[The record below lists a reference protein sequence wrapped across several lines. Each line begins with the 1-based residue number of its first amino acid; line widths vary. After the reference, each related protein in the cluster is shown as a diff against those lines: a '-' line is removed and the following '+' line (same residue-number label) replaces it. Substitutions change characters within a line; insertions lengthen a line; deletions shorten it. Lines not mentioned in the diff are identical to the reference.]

1 MSARQSST
9 LPLHAAVA
17 LAFGILLTT
26 PIVAQPEREP
36 FDVAS
41 LFVELN
47 DTDEDLGLHAEI
59 DGGAWTSLVI
69 RDPRNSQLLA
79 IDGKGPLGMQG
90 LTQLAFESAEPS
102 FDELDPAE
110 FFDRFP
116 EGAYTI
122 VGQAQEKGRFAS
134 TASLS
139 HVLAAP
145 VVPTV
150 NGLPAAESCDEPV
163 LPVVAGSVV
172 IDWAPVTSSHPD
184 IGASGPVAIARYQ
197 FFLEQDD
204 LKFGVDLPPSVT
216 EIQIPAGLTAAGG
229 VFKYEI
235 IARTSAGNNTAVET
249 CFVVP

>member
-1 MSARQSST
+1 M
-9 LPLHAAVA
+9 A
-17 LAFGILLTT
+17 LT
-26 PIVAQPEREP
+26 PALVAQPDSEP
-36 FDVAS
+36 FEVAS
-41 LFVELN
+41 IFVELN
-47 DTDEDLGLHAEI
+47 DTDEDLGLHAEV

-69 RDPRNSQLLA
+69 RDPENRRLLA
-79 IDGKGPLGMQG
+79 IDGKGQLRTQG

-102 FDELDPAE
+102 FDELDPVE
-110 FFDRFP
+110 FFERFP
-116 EGAYTI
+116 EGPYRI
-122 VGQAQEKGRFAS
+122 VGRGQEKERFES

-145 VVPTV
+145 VEPTV

-163 LPVVAGSVV
+163 LPVVAGPVS
-172 IDWAPVTSSHPD
+172 IDWEPVTSSHPD
-184 IGASGPVAIARYQ
+184 IGASGPVVISRYQ

-204 LKFGVDLPPSVT
+204 LKLGVDLPPSVT
-216 EIQIPAGLTAAGG
+216 QIQIPAGLTAAGG